1 MTNEEIQFEDI
12 LIIGDSMDIDFK
24 KSQKKMEQMLILQK
38 KEILEKIE
46 GMKIG
51 GIKNMPQIE
60 PRTAEI
66 QEHSIVIGYNKA
78 CKDIKKLLT

>member
-38 KEILEKIE
+38 KELLENLIKEFEYGGQQYYGGSTTRLPIILEVRE
-46 GMKIG
+46 WL
-51 GIKNMPQIE
+51 KNQ
-60 PRTAEI
+60 
-66 QEHSIVIGYNKA
+66 
-78 CKDIKKLLT
+78 LT